1 MIELVGCFIENN
13 MKVLKLNLKNNKV
26 IISFKS
32 SDSLFIG
39 DLVSISPRSNIA
51 VFKIISVSADENEIY
66 YEAEF
71 SSNCY
76 SFLDNY
82 MKKYNL
88 SYYDFIGCSISKV
101 TEKID
106 KVFVITD
113 SFKPVSNS
121 YLRELKREYSVDN
134 ISSVSVP
141 SIYADGLKDFVNTF
155 VNKPDTVI
163 VLVTKSKKFI
173 DYFYSNCKKQFEKN
187 IRIADI

>member
-1 MIELVGCFIENN
+1 MIELVGCIENN

-39 DLVSISPRSNIA
+39 DLVSISPRSDIA

-71 SSNCY
+71 GSSCY
-76 SFLDNY
+76 SFSDNY

-88 SYYDFIGCSISKV
+88 SYNDFVGCSISKV

-121 YLRELKREYSVDN
+121 YLRELKREYYVDN
-134 ISSVSVP
+134 ISSVSVS

>member
-1 MIELVGCFIENN
+1 
-13 MKVLKLNLKNNKV
+13 
-26 IISFKS
+26 
-32 SDSLFIG
+32 
-39 DLVSISPRSNIA
+39 
-51 VFKIISVSADENEIY
+51 
-66 YEAEF
+66 
-71 SSNCY
+71 
-76 SFLDNY
+76 

-88 SYYDFIGCSISKV
+88 SYYDFIGCSISKF

-113 SFKPVSNS
+113 SFKSVSNS
-121 YLRELKREYSVDN
+121 YLRELKREYSVDT

-173 DYFYSNCKKQFEKN
+173 DYFYSNCEKQFEKN